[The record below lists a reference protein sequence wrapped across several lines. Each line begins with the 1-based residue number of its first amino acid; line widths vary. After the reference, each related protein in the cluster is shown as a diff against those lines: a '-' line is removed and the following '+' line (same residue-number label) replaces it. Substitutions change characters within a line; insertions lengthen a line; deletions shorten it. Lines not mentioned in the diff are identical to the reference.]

1 MDGRS
6 PDVLSQVRPT
16 AAAAAAV
23 EPAGHQNR
31 RYHGNWPANPSRAGP
46 SAGTAQR
53 PSVGNRPM
61 GNPQTAASAA
71 NLYSA
76 AARGRSWRQ
85 TIAGRSSETA
95 AGGPDRRRPVQQS
108 TGQDELVGG
117 RQTPVRRH
125 SRTTPGHG
133 GSGLENVSPAFARL
147 DDDIEKID
155 GTFELL
161 FNEATNRIN
170 DDDEIARSNIF

>member
-1 MDGRS
+1 
-6 PDVLSQVRPT
+6 
-16 AAAAAAV
+16 
-23 EPAGHQNR
+23 
-31 RYHGNWPANPSRAGP
+31 
-46 SAGTAQR
+46 
-53 PSVGNRPM
+53 M

-76 AARGRSWRQ
+76 AVRGRSWRQ

-108 TGQDELVGG
+108 TGQDEL
-117 RQTPVRRH
+117 VRRH